1 MRTGKSGLDDSDL
14 GNTGLG
20 LEKHFE
26 KQFILNIRPGH
37 LRGIFRAVYISDIR
51 CGCLRGRYRNMIF
64 FWHPPRILPQS
75 YLDIDIFWKSVTDDS
90 AEASGKWYI
99 FHVQSGKFDQ
109 PERMPLRIDTNR
121 VYFKHPAWG
130 PPWIIPSSVYFG
142 HTMRMPPRKVLQ
154 QDIFLTPAA
163 DTSAELS
170 EYRYNLE
177 VRYGCFRGSF
187 REVTYFQYPRW
198 KFWPTRTD
206 ASADWSE

>member
-1 MRTGKSGLDDSDL
+1 MILRKHPGSDIFSMSKAETL
-14 GNTGLG
+14 TNRNGWTGLMVR
-20 LEKHFE
+20 F
-26 KQFILNIRPGH
+26 
-37 LRGIFRAVYISDIR
+37 
-51 CGCLRGRYRNMIF
+51 
-64 FWHPPRILPQS
+64 
-75 YLDIDIFWKSVTDDS
+75 
-90 AEASGKWYI
+90 
-99 FHVQSGKFDQ
+99 
-109 PERMPLRIDTNR
+109 DTNR

-206 ASADWSE
+206 ASAD